1 MNTLK
6 KILYVEDEDDISEI
20 AKISLEDI
28 GGFQVKY
35 CASGKEALTV
45 AEAFQPDLIL
55 LDVMMP
61 GLDGP
66 STLKELR
73 KISSLE
79 HTPTIFMTAK
89 IQPSEVEHYKSIGAI
104 DVISK
109 PFDPMT
115 LASAIKSSWEKHM
128 NIKAS

>member
-1 MNTLK
+1 MAALN
-6 KILYVEDEDDISEI
+6 KILLVEDEPDIQTI
-20 AKISLEDI
+20 TQMALEML
-28 GGFQVKY
+28 GGFQVEV
-35 CASGKEALTV
+35 CSCGKDAI
-45 AEAFQPDLIL
+45 AAAPRYAPDLIL

-73 KISSLE
+73 KIPSLAR
-79 HTPTIFMTAK
+79 TPIVFVTAK
-89 IQPSEVEHYKSIGAI
+89 VQRHEIEAYKTLGAL

-115 LASAIKSSWEKHM
+115 LAANVRQIWQQ
-128 NIKAS
+128 AVT